1 MSYPPSKIP
10 DAPMP
15 VSMMPRLD
23 LPSETDL
30 LYVVKTDAL
39 PGERSRAMELG
50 KLMAMQKFESS
61 WVTSENRGFQVDTTL
76 AQMVV
81 PKNFGGRF
89 EFKLNITLNTSGPV
103 TLGKVYEIFVGAW
116 DHDNTSD
123 VLFTNFQKIIHDSS
137 GSISGSG
144 SMQQIDI
151 TGYVDV
157 PDTSLPDAP
166 NNRTIDL
173 LLSIPQDEV
182 VWAARDIK
190 IKGVLWKNVH
200 SDNVTPV
207 NT

>member
-1 MSYPPSKIP
+1 MPYNRQIP
-10 DAPMP
+10 DAPLP
-15 VSMMPRLD
+15 VSMLPRLD

-30 LYVVKTDAL
+30 LYVVKTNAPL
-39 PGERSRAMELG
+39 GERSRSMEFG
-50 KLMAMQKFESS
+50 KLMALQKFESN
-61 WVTSENRGFQVDTTL
+61 WVTPENRGFQVETTL

-89 EFKLNITLNTSGPV
+89 EFKLNLILNVPGPV
-103 TLGKVYEIFVGAW
+103 TFGKVYEIFAGAI
-116 DHDNTSD
+116 DHDHTED
-123 VLFTNFQKIIHDSS
+123 ELFTNYQKIIHDSS

-144 SMQQIDI
+144 NMQQINI

-166 NNRTIDL
+166 DNRTIDL
-173 LLSIPQDEV
+173 ILSIPQDEV

-190 IKGVLWKNVH
+190 VKGVLCRIVYSN
-200 SDNVTPV
+200 NVTPV

>member
-15 VSMMPRLD
+15 LSMMPRLD

-30 LYVVKTDAL
+30 LYVVKTDAPL
-39 PGERSRAMELG
+39 GERSRSMELG
-50 KLMAMQKFESS
+50 KLMALQKFESS
-61 WVTSENRGFQVDTTL
+61 WVAAENRGFQVETTL

-89 EFKLNITLNTSGPV
+89 EFKLNLTLSVTGPV
-103 TLGKVYEIFVGAW
+103 TFGKVYEIFIGAM
-116 DHDNTSD
+116 DHNNEMD
-123 VLFTNFQKIIHDSS
+123 VLFTNFQKIIHSGS

-144 SMQQIDI
+144 NMQQIDI

-157 PDTSLPDAP
+157 PNTSLAQAPD
-166 NNRTIDL
+166 NRTIDL
-173 LLSIPQDEV
+173 FLSIPQDDV

-190 IKGVLWKNVH
+190 IKGVLWRSVYSN
-200 SDNVTPV
+200 NVTPV

>member
-30 LYVVKTDAL
+30 IYVVKTDAS
-39 PGERSRAMELG
+39 PGERSRSMELG
-50 KLMAMQKFESS
+50 KLMALQKFESG

-76 AQMVV
+76 AQMIV

-89 EFKLNITLNTSGPV
+89 EFKLNITMNVTGPV
-103 TLGKVYEIFVGAW
+103 TFGKVYEIFVGAM
-116 DHDNTSD
+116 DHDSVVD
-123 VLFTNFQKIIHDSS
+123 VLYTNFQKIIHDSS

-157 PDTSLPDAP
+157 PDTSLLDAP
-166 NNRTIDL
+166 DNRTIDL

-182 VWAARDIK
+182 VWTARDIK
-190 IKGVLWKNVH
+190 IKGVLWRSVH
-200 SDNVTPV
+200 SNNVTPI

>member
-1 MSYPPSKIP
+1 MPYNRQIP
-10 DAPMP
+10 DAPLP
-15 VSMMPRLD
+15 VSMLPRLD

-30 LYVVKTDAL
+30 LYVVKTDAPL
-39 PGERSRAMELG
+39 GARSMSMELG

-61 WVTSENRGFQVDTTL
+61 WVTSENRGFQVSTTL

-89 EFKLNITLNTSGPV
+89 EFKLNLTLNVSGSV
-103 TLGKVYEIFVGAW
+103 TFGIVYEIFIAAM
-116 DHDNTSD
+116 DHNNETD
-123 VLFTNFQKIIHDSS
+123 VLFTNFQKIIHSSS
-137 GSISGSG
+137 GGISGSG

-166 NNRTIDL
+166 DSRTIDL
-173 LLSIPQDEV
+173 ILDIPQDEA

-190 IKGVLWKNVH
+190 VKGVLWRRVY